1 MVPAWV
7 TGTLEGGVAGGP
19 ASAEL
24 GHELPG
30 MFPAPWVGP
39 HGWNTL
45 LPSSVLGAR
54 PAQKPPDVSRP
65 ARPLMGRKWAGALG
79 TDEPARRTP
88 RRHSQG
94 DAGTTHP
101 SAYGA
106 GPGSACSRQEA
117 SGLLGVR
124 VGRSR
129 GVWPISALL
138 NTAKDR
144 LPGALAFRKGG
155 HPRKH
160 GLGCLWVS
168 TVCAFGLLCKDV

>member
-1 MVPAWV
+1 MVVPAWV

-19 ASAEL
+19 ASAEQ

-79 TDEPARRTP
+79 TDEPARRAP

-94 DAGTTHP
+94 DTGTTQP
-101 SAYGA
+101 PLTELALARLVPAKRLRGCL
-106 GPGSACSRQEA
+106 GS
-117 SGLLGVR
+117 GWG
-124 VGRSR
+124 
-129 GVWPISALL
+129 
-138 NTAKDR
+138 D
-144 LPGALAFRKGG
+144 PGACGPSLPF
-155 HPRKH
+155 
-160 GLGCLWVS
+160 
-168 TVCAFGLLCKDV
+168 